1 MTTLS
6 KFLVLL
12 ALFLSAS
19 HANAFTSLSLVA
31 GNQFWVNYLIQI
43 QQSMSKP
50 TNEPSCEPVSEPT
63 NDQINDHTTN
73 QTKQWLEQ
81 DALLPGILSSK
92 WVLLWES
99 MTDDEIQACKTQ
111 SKIPNHIKWRFHF
124 PSLLSILR
132 VLDWYLA
139 GFTLIGRQLPTCS
152 MHSILFRVNIP
163 RLKSWIAEVMC
174 IHKH

>member
-73 QTKQWLEQ
+73 QTKQ
-81 DALLPGILSSK
+81 
-92 WVLLWES
+92 
-99 MTDDEIQACKTQ
+99 
-111 SKIPNHIKWRFHF
+111 
-124 PSLLSILR
+124 
-132 VLDWYLA
+132 
-139 GFTLIGRQLPTCS
+139 
-152 MHSILFRVNIP
+152 
-163 RLKSWIAEVMC
+163 
-174 IHKH
+174 